1 MFIYNTSFHVADGA
15 RQVFITWLKAVFI
28 PSALSDGFFRHPVLT
43 RILMEVEPG
52 STSYALQLYAPELEQ
67 AREWE
72 STTGAQ
78 LRLSLHKQLG
88 EQVLSFVTFMEI
100 LSDEQPA

>member
-1 MFIYNTSFHVADGA
+1 MFIYNTSFHVVDDVKH
-15 RQVFITWLKAVFI
+15 VFLTWLKAVFI
-28 PSALSDGFFRHPVLT
+28 PAAISDGILRHPVLT

-52 STSYALQLYAPELEQ
+52 STSYALQFYASDLPK

-72 STTGAQ
+72 TATGSQ
-78 LRLSLHKQLG
+78 LKLALHKKIG

-100 LSDEQPA
+100 LSDEHSA